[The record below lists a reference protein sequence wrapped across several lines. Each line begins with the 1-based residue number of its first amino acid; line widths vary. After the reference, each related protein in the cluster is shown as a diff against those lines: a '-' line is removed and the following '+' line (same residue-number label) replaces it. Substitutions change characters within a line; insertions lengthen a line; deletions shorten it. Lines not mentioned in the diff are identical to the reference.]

1 MGKQEGNLD
10 AGSGGRG
17 SIVEMT
23 DASPARGIGTWLPN
37 LSGRSLAVRTVVL
50 IVTFAGLTS
59 LFAGAQSSDSAA
71 VTSVLALEHAWNQA
85 EERKDAKA
93 LAAIFDNALV
103 YIDDDGSIR
112 NKAEFLS
119 HIRAASLHPEQEIT
133 ESMTA
138 HQFGT
143 TIVVAGVYILKG
155 TEHGK
160 AYLRRGRFIDTWI
173 LEDRKWLCV
182 ASQST
187 PIPH

>member
-1 MGKQEGNLD
+1 MRRRFSSIKRSL
-10 AGSGGRG
+10 GGR
-17 SIVEMT
+17 I
-23 DASPARGIGTWLPN
+23 ASLLVIFVGTAL
-37 LSGRSLAVRTVVL
+37 
-50 IVTFAGLTS
+50 
-59 LFAGAQSSDSAA
+59 LFVSAQSTGSAA

-93 LAAIFDNALV
+93 LDAIFDNALV

-112 NKAEFLS
+112 SKSEFLS
-119 HIRAASLHPEQEIT
+119 HVRAPGSLPELEVT

-143 TIVVAGVYILKG
+143 TVVVAGVYVLKG

-173 LEDRKWLCV
+173 LEDGKWLCV

-187 PIPH
+187 PILH